1 VGISQSTL
9 RFFRLHLDA
18 TVLMPARST
27 SPPPLSLR
35 RELGR
40 KIIHL
45 IALILPLG
53 MVVLPHA
60 LALLVVT
67 LGALLGVA
75 GDALRSQ
82 SAAFARLI
90 ADVFGP
96 LMRPSEQPPV
106 GTGIVLNGATWVLL
120 SAVLLLVVFP
130 PRVGALALALF
141 MVADA
146 TAALVGRRYGR
157 TSWRISART
166 LEGSAGFV
174 GMGLCLVAVMPT
186 LTFAAGAGVVV
197 VGALTEALPGP
208 FNDNLRVPFAMAA
221 TLLVVE
227 HFWFGAA
234 LTLFPYFTYVT
245 K

>member
-1 VGISQSTL
+1 
-9 RFFRLHLDA
+9 
-18 TVLMPARST
+18 MPARST

-53 MVVLPHA
+53 MVVLPHG
-60 LALLVVT
+60 LALLVVA

-75 GDALRSQ
+75 GDVLRSQ

-90 ADVFGP
+90 AAVFGP
-96 LMRPSEQPPV
+96 LMRQSEQPPV

-146 TAALVGRRYGR
+146 AAALVGRRYGR
-157 TSWRISART
+157 TPWHISTRT
-166 LEGSAGFV
+166 LEGSAAFIGV
-174 GMGLCLVAVMPT
+174 GLCLVAVLPT
-186 LTFAAGAGVVV
+186 LAFAAGAGVVV
-197 VGALTEALPGP
+197 IGALTEALPRP
-208 FNDNLRVPFAMAA
+208 FNDNLRVPFVMAT
-221 TLLVVE
+221 TLLLVE
-227 HFWFGAA
+227 HFWCGAT
-234 LTLFPYFTYVT
+234 LTLFPYLT
-245 K
+245 